1 MATAG
6 SSLSAT
12 PSRVEPLQ
20 SEEKE
25 RRGRGGGGGGVVEL
39 VVVKCVRNESEAIEK
54 VAGEVL
60 RGEVGGVGGGG
71 GGDKSA
77 SAASHLNSRLGQRMI
92 SQHSV
97 GAVELRE
104 RYIYH

>member
-12 PSRVEPLQ
+12 PSSVEPLQ

-25 RRGRGGGGGGVVEL
+25 RRGRGGGGGGGVVEL

-71 GGDKSA
+71 G
-77 SAASHLNSRLGQRMI
+77 R
-92 SQHSV
+92 
-97 GAVELRE
+97 
-104 RYIYH
+104 